1 MSLIQGHA
9 LRGTM
14 KPEIGMARSD
24 RLASRRE
31 RRVRVPKWPLL
42 RAALVSALVV
52 LPAVAPTTL
61 GRAAAESARTRAAR
75 ECWMMTE
82 KTAKKMDLDLNLVNR
97 CIEKKMRG
105 LSAPGN

>member
-1 MSLIQGHA
+1 MQ
-9 LRGTM
+9 
-14 KPEIGMARSD
+14 PEIGMARSD

-82 KTAKKMDLDLNLVNR
+82 KTAKKMDLDHRVNLVNR